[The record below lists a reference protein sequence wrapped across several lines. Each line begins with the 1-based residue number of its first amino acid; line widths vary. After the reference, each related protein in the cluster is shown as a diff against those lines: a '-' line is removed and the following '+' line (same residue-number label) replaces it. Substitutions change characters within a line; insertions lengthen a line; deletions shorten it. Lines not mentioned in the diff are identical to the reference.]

1 MAALVIGLGGA
12 IGAVARYLLT
22 DWVRAIA
29 GDAFPWGTLA
39 VNVLGSFLIGFMLL
53 WLQSVAPSTQAR
65 QFAVIGVLGSFT
77 TFSTFSYETVALVR
91 TGEIWRAG
99 GYATGSMALGLIG
112 VLAGA
117 AVAAWMTG
125 RG

>member
-1 MAALVIGLGGA
+1 MTALVIGLGGA

-22 DWVRAIA
+22 DWVRAVA

-39 VNVLGSFLIGFMLL
+39 VNVIGSFLIGFMLL

-65 QFAVIGVLGSFT
+65 HFVVIGVLGSFT
-77 TFSTFSYETVALVR
+77 TFSTFSYETVALLR
-91 TGEIWRAG
+91 TGDIWRAG
-99 GYATGSMALGLIG
+99 GYATGSMALGIIG

-117 AVAAWMTG
+117 AVAVWLTG